1 MVVSSTQEIPRHA
14 AAHVLEALKDT
25 RIVAVEGPRQAGK
38 STLCT
43 KIASAQDMRVATL
56 DDANTRRGAID
67 DPQGFTA
74 ALGERAFI
82 DELQRVPEL
91 VLALKMAVDR
101 DPRPGRY
108 LVSGSA
114 SLLLSPR
121 IGDSLA
127 GRIERVPLRPFTQ
140 AEIERRAVPS
150 WLDALWEGAGPPY
163 VESEREGKAAHA
175 QRIAAGGFPAVIA
188 RPERRRGA
196 WFGDYI
202 AALAARDVPDI
213 VDIRRPDLLPTLL
226 IHLAAGSGSLISL
239 RPIAQALAADE
250 KTVRA
255 YVRLL
260 ELLHLVVS
268 VPAWAPGFAG
278 RAVRTPR
285 LFVEDAGLMT
295 YLLNADAA
303 RISQDDA
310 LGGRAY
316 ESFVAMELARLLPH
330 TETAPTMRHWRG
342 AHGEEVNVVLE
353 DRAGKLIAIEIK
365 AGATVRRGALRGLKR
380 FKALTADKF
389 LAGLVLC
396 TARQTTP
403 LDRDV
408 WAVPIEALWV

>member
-1 MVVSSTQEIPRHA
+1 MQ
-14 AAHVLEALKDT
+14 
-25 RIVAVEGPRQAGK
+25 
-38 STLCT
+38 
-43 KIASAQDMRVATL
+43 VATL
-56 DDANTRRGAID
+56 DDANTRRGASD

-91 VLALKMAVDR
+91 VFTLKMAVDR

-114 SLLLSPR
+114 SLLLSPH

-140 AEIERRAVPS
+140 AEIERKPVPG
-150 WLDALWEGAGPPY
+150 WLDALWEGKRPPH
-163 VESEREGKAAHA
+163 VQAEREGRAAHA
-175 QRIAAGGFPAVIA
+175 GRIATGGFPAVLA

-202 AALAARDVPDI
+202 EALSARDVPDI
-213 VDIRRPDLLPTLL
+213 VDIRRPDLLPALL
-226 IHLAAGSGSLISL
+226 THLAAGSGSLVPL

-260 ELLHLVVS
+260 ELLHLLVS
-268 VPAWAPGFAG
+268 VPAWTPGYAS
-278 RAVRTPR
+278 RAVRKPR
-285 LFVEDAGLMT
+285 LFIEDVGLMT
-295 YLLNADAA
+295 HLLNADAT
-303 RISQDDA
+303 RIANDDV
-310 LGGRAY
+310 LSGRAY

-330 TETAPTMRHWRG
+330 TEIAPAMRHWRG
-342 AHGEEVNVVLE
+342 AHGEEVDIVLE
-353 DRAGKLIAIEIK
+353 NRAGKLVAIEIK
-365 AGATVRRGALRGLKR
+365 AGATVRQGSLRGLNKLR
-380 FKALTADKF
+380 ALAGDRWV
-389 LAGLVLC
+389 AGLVLC

-403 LDRDV
+403 LGRQL
-408 WAVPIEALWV
+408 WAVPIEALWM